1 MLHPRHQFGDGRRL
15 AALATPE
22 QHVVEHQAERV
33 DVGAM
38 IDGDAPGLFRRH
50 VLDGADDGAAGG
62 HAQARAARRGPGD
75 AEVHDQRVTFAL
87 DHDVGGFQVAMH
99 DPGFVGGREARRHL
113 PGNRDGAILG
123 EPAFFLEQRRQ
134 VRSLHVRH
142 RDVRDAVDLAE
153 IVDANHVLVRDLARE
168 EKLALEAALEGLGGL
183 GVVGVWRPDDL
194 HGDRDLEHLV
204 PGLIDRAHPAGA
216 EQPDDVIAGAEIVAD
231 DERTGACESHRA
243 ACAGGRIRRGGP
255 RYGTAGRLVGTG
267 EWAGSAGGRLGAND
281 RSRRPGG
288 RVRPGERAGE
298 RQWARRVAGVSPS
311 SGRTGGGGV
320 MTPVAMTGSAG
331 CGAPQARHRPCI
343 AGAVLPQREQDIA
356 RDRPIM
362 DRMRQVG
369 QRSVAVAPLNQAATT
384 DYDGRIA

>member
-1 MLHPRHQFGDGRRL
+1 
-15 AALATPE
+15 
-22 QHVVEHQAERV
+22 
-33 DVGAM
+33 M
-38 IDGDAPGLFRRH
+38 IDGDAPGLLRRH

-99 DPGFVGGREARRHL
+99 DPRFVGGREARRHL

-142 RDVRDAVDLAE
+142 RDVRGAVDLAE

-168 EKLALEAALEGLGGL
+168 EKLTLEAALERLGGL

-194 HGDRDLEHLV
+194 HGDCDLEHLV

-216 EQPDDVIAGAEIVAD
+216 EQPDDVIPGAEIVAD
-231 DERTGACESHRA
+231 GERTAACESPRA

-255 RYGTAGRLVGTG
+255 RVRHRRSARRDRRVGRQRR
-267 EWAGSAGGRLGAND
+267 WASRGQRPIPPPRWARQD
-281 RSRRPGG
+281 RRVSREHR
-288 RVRPGERAGE
+288 
-298 RQWARRVAGVSPS
+298 WARRDRRVGRQRRWASRAHAIDPAAPVGASWPVSPS

-320 MTPVAMTGSAG
+320 MTPVATTGSAG

-356 RDRPIM
+356 RDRP
-362 DRMRQVG
+362 DYGPDETG
-369 QRSVAVAPLNQAATT
+369 QTTQAGSGAVESSGH
-384 DYDGRIA
+384 DGLRWKDCLIGLWSTE